1 MAETAIVFTHNLL
14 NTTFAK
20 TGHGLLRGTSRFEIL
35 AVVDSAQAGR
45 DAGEVLDG
53 IPRGVPVFQSVAEFL
68 EQGLQQPKY
77 CIVGMAFPGGQLPE
91 VARSELIQAMRNGM
105 SIVCG
110 LHQFL
115 TDDPE
120 FQLIAQ
126 ENEVEL
132 IDTRRPRP
140 TSELHFWSGKIF
152 SVKTPIIAML
162 GTDCAVGKRTTG
174 RFLMEACNADGIKTE
189 MIYTGQTGWMQGYK
203 HGFILDATANDF
215 ISGEIERVIVE
226 CDSES
231 SPDLILIEGQGSLR
245 NPSGPCGSELLL
257 SGNIKSVIL
266 QHAPARKYFIDLEDL
281 GCQVP
286 SLEDEVKLIASY
298 GAETLAVTLNEEGW
312 DPTEILDY
320 QQHLSEKLSIPVVRP
335 LADGLESLVPVI
347 REFMGKSTVIH

>member
-20 TGHGLLRGTSRFEIL
+20 TCHGLLRGTSRFEIL
-35 AVVDSAQAGR
+35 AVVDSAQAGK

-68 EQGLQQPKY
+68 EQGWQQPKY
-77 CIVGMAFPGGQLPE
+77 CVVGIALPGGRLPE
-91 VARSELIQAMRNGM
+91 SCRSELIQAMRNGM

-120 FQLIAQ
+120 FQLIAK
-126 ENEVEL
+126 ENGVEI
-132 IDTRRPRP
+132 IDVRRSRP
-140 TSELHFWSGKIF
+140 TSELHFWNGKIY
-152 SVKTPIIAML
+152 SVPTPIIAML

-174 RFLMEACNADGIKTE
+174 RFLMEACNAAGIKTE

-215 ISGEIERVIVE
+215 ISGEIERVIIE

-257 SGNIKSVIL
+257 SGNIKGVIL
-266 QHAPARKYFIDLEDL
+266 QHAPARKYFIDLEDF
-281 GCQVP
+281 GCQLP
-286 SLEDEVKLIASY
+286 SLEDEIKLIANY
-298 GAETLAVTLNEEGW
+298 GAETLAVTLNEEEW
-312 DPTEILDY
+312 DPTETLDY

-347 REFMGKSTVIH
+347 RKFMGKSTAIH